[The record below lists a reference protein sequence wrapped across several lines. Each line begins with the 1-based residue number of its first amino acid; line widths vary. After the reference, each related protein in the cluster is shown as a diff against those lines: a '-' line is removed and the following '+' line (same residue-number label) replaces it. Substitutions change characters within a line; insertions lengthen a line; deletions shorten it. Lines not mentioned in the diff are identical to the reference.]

1 LSNKSEVSALAEHV
15 DSVLKSMSSEVLR
28 MIGVSVQYSVYTD
41 HFEALKK
48 QLEAAG
54 WMVGI
59 NDQTGKTLHITLTY
73 LRNWN

>member
-1 LSNKSEVSALAEHV
+1 MAKSEVSALAEQV
-15 DSVLKSMSSEVLR
+15 DSFIKSLTPEVLR
-28 MIGVSVQYSVYTD
+28 MIEVSVQYSVYTD

-59 NDQTGKTLHITLTY
+59 NNQTGKTLHITLTY
-73 LRNWN
+73 LRNWG